1 MEENSKKKKIKDIS
15 IAVGV
20 CVVVLACLAG
30 ISIGT
35 YNMFSDNINKSTQTL
50 AENTVE
56 DENIEEEV
64 IELIDP
70 ESLDELSEEQSE
82 EQLEE
87 KKEELTP
94 EEKKKREEEAKK
106 RQEELKKKQEEE
118 AKLKAQGYP
127 YWIKVNCAANTVTI
141 YKKDENGKFT
151 IPVKAMVC
159 SVGSS
164 TPRSGVY
171 RTPQKARWGT
181 LIGPVWGQYCTR
193 ITGQI
198 LFHSVPYLKQN
209 DPSSLEYWEYD
220 RLGTQR
226 SLGCIRLTVADA
238 QWIYYNCP
246 LGTSVEFYTSSNP
259 GPLGKPGVQKVSNA
273 GDPYRGWDPTDP
285 DSRNPWPQKKAKE
298 EAERKAAE
306 QKAAKEAAEKK
317 AAEEKA
323 AKEAAEKKAAEEKA
337 AKEAA
342 EKKAAEEKAAKEAAE
357 KKKAEEEA
365 RKAEEAN
372 KVMVPDVRNMT
383 KTQAQQALKDLNFKF
398 REEEFYTG
406 TDGVVIKQSIAP
418 GTKVNKQTSI
428 EITIRKVVK
437 QEDDKENDKNTND
450 GNEE

>member
-118 AKLKAQGYP
+118 AKLKAQRYP

-259 GPLGKPGVQKVSNA
+259 GPLGKPGVQKVSDA

-285 DSRNPWPQKKAKE
+285 DPRNPWPQKKVKE
-298 EAERKAAE
+298 EAER
-306 QKAAKEAAEKK
+306 K

-372 KVMVPDVRNMT
+372 KVTVPDVRNMT

-398 REEEFYTG
+398 REEESYTG